1 LINKDKFK
9 NFQIVTS
16 ILKCYFELFLGENT
30 ILSTEILN
38 NSQVAESLAELGE
51 NMGEQGNFFG
61 SIDEKSNVNSA
72 MSASSHWTLKI

>member
-1 LINKDKFK
+1 M
-9 NFQIVTS
+9 
-16 ILKCYFELFLGENT
+16 KCYLELFLGENT

-38 NSQVAESLAELGE
+38 NSQAAESLAELGE

-61 SIDEKSNVNSA
+61 SIDEKNNMNSV

>member
-1 LINKDKFK
+1 M
-9 NFQIVTS
+9 
-16 ILKCYFELFLGENT
+16 KCYFELFLGENT

-61 SIDEKSNVNSA
+61 SIDENSNVNSA

>member
-1 LINKDKFK
+1 M
-9 NFQIVTS
+9 
-16 ILKCYFELFLGENT
+16 KCYFELFLGENT

-38 NSQVAESLAELGE
+38 NSQAAESLAELGE

-61 SIDEKSNVNSA
+61 SIDEKNNMNSV

>member
-1 LINKDKFK
+1 M
-9 NFQIVTS
+9 TS
-16 ILKCYFELFLGENT
+16 VLKCYFELFLGENT

-61 SIDEKSNVNSA
+61 SIDEKINVNSA
-72 MSASSHWTLKI
+72 MSASFHWTLKNLIHSDYA

>member
-1 LINKDKFK
+1 MS
-9 NFQIVTS
+9 V
-16 ILKCYFELFLGENT
+16 LKCYFELFLGENT

-51 NMGEQGNFFG
+51 NMSEQGIFFG
-61 SIDEKSNVNSA
+61 SIDEKSNMNSV